1 MSELLFTQFGKQISG
16 TAAAMIAG
24 GQFPCAVASGD
35 QGYYPTF
42 NASVSNDNKRSAA
55 PSSQRVRNNQ
65 ESLTV

>member
-1 MSELLFTQFGKQISG
+1 MSELLFTQFGKPTSG
-16 TAAAMIAG
+16 SAAAMIAG

-42 NASVSNDNKRSAA
+42 NASVNDNKRSAA

-65 ESLTV
+65 ESLT